1 MKISGKLYDYLF
13 HYNQFTD
20 MWSAFTRDQ
29 MKAYF
34 NGTLEDDVKLLSD
47 KNLENLIKTIESL

>member
-1 MKISGKLYDYLF
+1 MNTSEKLYNYLF
-13 HYNQFTD
+13 HYNSFTN

-34 NGTLEDDVKLLSD
+34 NGTLEDDVKLLSSES
-47 KNLENLIKTIESL
+47 LENLIKTIESL